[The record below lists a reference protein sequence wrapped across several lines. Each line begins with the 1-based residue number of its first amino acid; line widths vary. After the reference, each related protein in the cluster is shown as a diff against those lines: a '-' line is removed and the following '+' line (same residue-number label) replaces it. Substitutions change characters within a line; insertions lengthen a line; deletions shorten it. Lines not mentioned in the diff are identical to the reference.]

1 MSSLTDFI
9 HYDFLLY
16 SLIGAILLALA
27 SGPLSP
33 LIIAKRQAFMGGA
46 VSHST
51 LLGLALGLWWIETQN
66 TLLLFL
72 FTLGTTLVL
81 TLILARQSFKEKLPE
96 ESFIGIFYTITM
108 ALGILVHSQNAQG
121 KGDLMSYL
129 FGNVLMLS
137 PEDLMIASIPTILSL
152 VTIKLLWK
160 KWSFWAYD
168 PEGAQVAGH
177 PIKRWHYLFYLL
189 QTLIIVSGLKL
200 VGIVL
205 IQAFLLIPGHF
216 ALKISKDIKSTYRNS
231 LIFAV
236 VTSIIGLYL
245 ANLLELPAGASMA
258 VVQFIGLAMTTLML
272 NLKERGLS

>member
-1 MSSLTDFI
+1 MSSFTDFI
-9 HYDFLLY
+9 QYDFLLY
-16 SLIGAILLALA
+16 SLIGAILLSLA

-72 FTLGTTLVL
+72 FTLVTTLVL

-108 ALGILVHSQNAQG
+108 ALGILVHSQNAQN

-137 PEDLMIASIPTILSL
+137 PEDLIIASIPTILSL

-160 KWSFWAYD
+160 QWSFWAYD

-177 PIKRWHYLFYLL
+177 PIKLWHYLFYLL

-236 VTSIIGLYL
+236 STSIIGLYL
-245 ANLLELPAGASMA
+245 ANLFELPAGASMA
-258 VVQFIGLAMTTLML
+258 VVQFIGLALTTIIL